1 MRYGNKRNKN
11 SSSEGLWDTLN
22 SGDTARW
29 VIGFAAVITIA
40 LTFMAYHRFYEP
52 HHDAMAGKIITQTIP
67 AVNSV
72 KSIDALSSKLSV
84 TTTAVS
90 QVHTDKEQK
99 KNNNIK
105 KKPDDES
112 APTIVQ
118 NSKPLI
124 LNNNSFSEI
133 HFVHIPKCGGTT
145 MTTVLRQIQCVLN
158 PVKNVDCCTN
168 PGFCDWHA
176 HRRCE
181 SIKGCINHFPN
192 RKMIFK
198 PLPSITVFREPTSR
212 LLSAWFY
219 RGHSPNLD
227 FFQVRP
233 YFKEISEG
241 KLPRVKFPEYI
252 EMPEY
257 QNIQTR
263 MLGADSFPYR
273 NITVTDEVY
282 DKAVSAVNRFFFIG
296 LQEEF
301 EVSAKAL
308 IRLMGV
314 PTNKWSEFS
323 LVNERE
329 QGSNKQIKKQKQ
341 EILENDEL
349 MDKVREFNSYDIQL
363 YKIGKILLLY

>member
-1 MRYGNKRNKN
+1 M
-11 SSSEGLWDTLN
+11 
-22 SGDTARW
+22 
-29 VIGFAAVITIA
+29 
-40 LTFMAYHRFYEP
+40 
-52 HHDAMAGKIITQTIP
+52 
-67 AVNSV
+67 
-72 KSIDALSSKLSV
+72 
-84 TTTAVS
+84 
-90 QVHTDKEQK
+90 
-99 KNNNIK
+99 
-105 KKPDDES
+105 
-112 APTIVQ
+112 
-118 NSKPLI
+118 
-124 LNNNSFSEI
+124 NNNSFSDI

-145 MTTVLRQIQCVLN
+145 MTTVLRQIQCVVN

-192 RKMIFK
+192 RKLIFK
-198 PLPSITVFREPTSR
+198 PLPSITVLREPTSR

-241 KLPRVKFPEYI
+241 KRPRVKFPEYI

-273 NITVTDEVY
+273 NITITDEVF
-282 DKAVSAVNRFFFIG
+282 DKAVDSINQFFFIG

-301 EVSAKAL
+301 EISAKIL
-308 IRLMGV
+308 IRLMGI
-314 PTNKWSEFS
+314 PKDKWNEIS
-323 LVNERE
+323 LANERE

-341 EILENDEL
+341 EILDDIEL
-349 MDKVREFNSYDIQL
+349 MGKVREFNDYDIRL
-363 YKIGKILLLY
+363 YKLGKSCGCFP